1 MNEASASSP
10 RQQRRGF
17 LKAAAALVVGGVAS
31 LLPFLAGLCAFL
43 DPLRHKSGGGRF
55 VRVASLS
62 ALPEDGSPRRFSIIA
77 DREDAWNKFPQVPI
91 GAVYLRRAGRLV
103 HALNV
108 TCPHAGCPVEYQSE
122 GGSFLCPCHDSKFR
136 LDGRLA
142 DPRSPSPRGM
152 DALLVEVRNDTEVW
166 VKFQNF
172 EPGKAKQVPL
182 A

>member
-17 LKAAAALVVGGVAS
+17 LKAAAALVAGGVAA
-31 LLPFLAGLCAFL
+31 LVPFLAGLWAFL
-43 DPLRHKSGGGRF
+43 DPLRRKSAGGGF

-77 DREDAWNKFPQVPI
+77 DREDAWNRFPQVPI

-108 TCPHAGCPVEYQSE
+108 TCPHAGCPVEYKSE
-122 GGSFLCPCHDSKFR
+122 GQSFLCPCHDSKFK
-136 LDGRLA
+136 LNGSLA
-142 DPRSPSPRGM
+142 DSRSPSPRGM

-172 EPGKAKQVPL
+172 ETGKPKQVPL

>member
-1 MNEASASSP
+1 
-10 RQQRRGF
+10 
-17 LKAAAALVVGGVAS
+17 
-31 LLPFLAGLCAFL
+31 
-43 DPLRHKSGGGRF
+43 
-55 VRVASLS
+55 
-62 ALPEDGSPRRFSIIA
+62 
-77 DREDAWNKFPQVPI
+77 
-91 GAVYLRRAGRLV
+91 
-103 HALNV
+103 
-108 TCPHAGCPVEYQSE
+108 VEYQSE